1 MESGKGQNINFQI
14 CILAFCL
21 SAKQFLHTQYT
32 VQCVLVII
40 FGNKKVHESVI
51 KLILMSNNISSSS
64 HSDSSKTCSYLS
76 SYKTKIM
83 NLYFHVSLLMKIL
96 SPSLR
101 SIALS
106 IPTIVHNV
114 ILILALSHLICCS
127 GKKAF
132 SYISIYGKVT
142 SDLHDLQTFFE
153 RFHAVQKFRYFIF
166 LLFGVPRRR
175 KKKKT

>member
-1 MESGKGQNINFQI
+1 MRP
-14 CILAFCL
+14 CY
-21 SAKQFLHTQYT
+21 H
-32 VQCVLVII
+32 

-64 HSDSSKTCSYLS
+64 HSSKKTCSYLGMVLF

-127 GKKAF
+127 EKK
-132 SYISIYGKVT
+132 
-142 SDLHDLQTFFE
+142 L
-153 RFHAVQKFRYFIF
+153 FRTYQYMEKQRLICMICRLF
-166 LLFGVPRRR
+166 LSETGE
-175 KKKKT
+175 KSS